1 MTKAEQDV
9 SQLLQD
15 GFDGLVL
22 NELLLQKSRQ

>member
-1 MTKAEQDV
+1 MTNAGQDL